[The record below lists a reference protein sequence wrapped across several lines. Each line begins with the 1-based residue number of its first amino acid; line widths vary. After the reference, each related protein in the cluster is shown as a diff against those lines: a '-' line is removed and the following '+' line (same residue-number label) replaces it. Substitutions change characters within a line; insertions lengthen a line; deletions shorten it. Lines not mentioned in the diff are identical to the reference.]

1 MVRVSLAS
9 AFNSEWSNPS
19 ELNNYQDLFDPDK
32 LHYKDP
38 DYFNTGSEDEEI
50 TLEEYPDEENNQDN
64 SDNNIEIIRNDDI
77 PVIDEPDINETIPE
91 INIPEDALIYNAE
104 NNQSE
109 EIQIESVPEN
119 KEVIQ
124 EEIPEINPETSP
136 GDVLKE
142 LKNESNESS
151 ENSNNQKA
159 SETDSKKEPKKD
171 SKKNQ
176 KNDSKKKNQKTGSK
190 KK

>member
-9 AFNSEWSNPS
+9 VFNSEGFDHS
-19 ELNNYQDLFDPDK
+19 ELKNYQDLFNPDK
-32 LHYKDP
+32 LHFKDP
-38 DYFNTGSEDEEI
+38 DYFGSEEEEI
-50 TLEEYPDEENNQDN
+50 TLSEYPDEENNQDN
-64 SDNNIEIIRNDDI
+64 SDNIEIVLDSNI
-77 PVIDEPDINETIPE
+77 PVIDEPDIEEELPE
-91 INIPEDALIYNAE
+91 INIPEDALYINTE

-109 EIQIESVPEN
+109 EIQIEPVPEEN
-119 KEVIQ
+119 QEVTQEVTQ

-142 LKNESNESS
+142 LKNESS
-151 ENSNNQKA
+151 ENSNNQKD
-159 SETDSKKEPKKD
+159 SETDSEKEPKKD

-176 KNDSKKKNQKTGSK
+176 KNDSKKKNQKTDK